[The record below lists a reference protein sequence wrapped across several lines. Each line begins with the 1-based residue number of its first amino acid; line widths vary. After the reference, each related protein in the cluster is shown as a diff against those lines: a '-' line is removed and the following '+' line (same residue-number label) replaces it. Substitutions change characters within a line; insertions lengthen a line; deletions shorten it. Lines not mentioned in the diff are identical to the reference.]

1 MSPSRSAALIRHEL
15 RVMLADKE
23 ALIVLMAMPLVMMAF
38 FQPVARLALSSENP
52 TANGSEFTV
61 PGMATMFAFFLV
73 GFIGF
78 SFFAEH
84 QWNTWERLRAS
95 PATNAEILAGKV
107 VPAMLVCVVQQAAL
121 FTVGIVVFGMRIRGS
136 VLGVVLV
143 SLALT
148 VCLVALGVLMAAVM
162 KTQQQLNAMSNLGA
176 MVLAGISGALVPI
189 SVLPAWARSVAPVAP
204 QYWAM
209 RGFRS
214 TILDGGGVSSVL
226 LPVGVLLAF
235 GVVAAGLAL
244 LRFRFDDVEVHASV
258 AP

>member
-1 MSPSRSAALIRHEL
+1 MSPSRSAALVRHEL
-15 RVMLADKE
+15 RVMLSDKE

-38 FQPVARLALSSENP
+38 FKPVARLALAGDDP
-52 TANGSEFTV
+52 TANGSELTV

-95 PATNAEILAGKV
+95 SATNAEILVGKV
-107 VPAMLVCVVQQAAL
+107 VPAMLLCLFQQAAL
-121 FTVGIVVFGMRIRGS
+121 FSFGFVVFGLRVRGS
-136 VLGVVLV
+136 VLGMALV
-143 SLALT
+143 SIALT
-148 VCLVALGVLMAAVM
+148 VCLVAIGVLMAAVM

-176 MVLAGISGALVPI
+176 MVLAGISGALVPL
-189 SVLPAWARSVAPVAP
+189 SVLPGWARSVAPVAP

-214 TILDGGGVSSVL
+214 TILDGGGLSSVA
-226 LPVGVLLAF
+226 LPVAMLLGF
-235 GVVAAGLAL
+235 GVVAAAVAL
-244 LRFRFDDVEVHASV
+244 LRFRFDDVDVHASA

>member
-1 MSPSRSAALIRHEL
+1 MSPSRSAALVRHEL
-15 RVMLADKE
+15 RVMLSDKE

-38 FQPVARLALSSENP
+38 FKPVARLALAGDDP
-52 TANGSEFTV
+52 TANGSELTV

-95 PATNAEILAGKV
+95 SATNAEILVGKV
-107 VPAMLVCVVQQAAL
+107 VPAMLLCLFQQAAL
-121 FTVGIVVFGMRIRGS
+121 FSFGFVVFGMRVRGS
-136 VLGVVLV
+136 VLGMALV
-143 SLALT
+143 SIALT
-148 VCLVALGVLMAAVM
+148 VCLVAIGVLMAAVM

-176 MVLAGISGALVPI
+176 MVLAGISGALVPL
-189 SVLPAWARSVAPVAP
+189 SVLPGWARSVAPVAP

-214 TILDGGGVSSVL
+214 TILDGGGLSSVA
-226 LPVGVLLAF
+226 LPVAMLLGF
-235 GVVAAGLAL
+235 GVVAAAVAL
-244 LRFRFDDVEVHASV
+244 LRFRFDDVDVHAS
-258 AP
+258 AAS